1 MCSRE
6 YYEIFRNSFF
16 YKTPRVFYKHPTL
29 DLKEYDY

>member
-16 YKTPRVFYKHPTL
+16 YKTPRKHPTL